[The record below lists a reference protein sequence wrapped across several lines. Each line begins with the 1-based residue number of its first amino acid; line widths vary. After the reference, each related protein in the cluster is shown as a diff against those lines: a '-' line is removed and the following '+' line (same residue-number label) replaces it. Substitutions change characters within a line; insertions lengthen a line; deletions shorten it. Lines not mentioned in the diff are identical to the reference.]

1 MKGVPMNDQAQAALD
16 EGQTVDKLQ
25 TGDDLAAEALA
36 AATPNPVLPAVATDD
51 DEVAASDQLAD
62 TLNHLQNVIERN
74 ASELTRLKDELKQKR
89 ESLRSVFDNDPQLA
103 TVAEEAEKV
112 TQQVKERKA
121 KLQTDPQATSLKAQ
135 IGEISQEKKEI
146 EEALNNHLLTYY
158 QLTNSTSFD
167 TSDGDQWEFKV
178 KASLKGGK
186 SSQ

>member
-1 MKGVPMNDQAQAALD
+1 MNDQTQAVLE
-16 EGQTVDKLQ
+16 EGEAIEQLQ
-25 TGDDLAAEALA
+25 SGDDLAAQALA
-36 AATPNPVLPAVATDD
+36 AAKPTPVLPAASGDD
-51 DEVAASDQLAD
+51 DEVAASDQLAE
-62 TLNHLQNVIERN
+62 TLTHLQNVIERN

-89 ESLRSVFDNDPQLA
+89 ESLRSVFENDAQLVTA
-103 TVAEEAEKV
+103 EEEAEKV

-135 IGEISQEKKEI
+135 IGELSQEKREI

-167 TSDGDQWEFKV
+167 TSEGDQWEFAV

-186 SSQ
+186 KSS